1 MFVMVTGIPG
11 SGKSYY
17 AVDYILKNR
26 DRYHKIYTNIN
37 GFDLDGNIESLNFRK
52 IYDIVV
58 ECQQIY
64 DSQIDTLDDSDNN
77 DIDAPIIDYLLDIG
91 FLVKNDAYD
100 PDDPKTGSQFM
111 PTLLVVDECQ
121 NHFPAAK
128 KKADETLV
136 WFISYHRHL
145 FIDALLLTQNFQ
157 QVDVAYRRNIEYF
170 LHAVESS
177 LSILGNL
184 SPAFSYK
191 QYMKT
196 PFYKSN
202 LAKTIKI
209 KKSKKVFDR
218 YKSGDK
224 VRTKS
229 VVLPL
234 LIFAFFALLLV
245 FYIIYSVYSDFSSNG
260 SDSST
265 VSEKKHITKN
275 TPTAQAQ
282 TKHNKYK
289 RHYSTSDSDFT
300 GKRYIH
306 LFCIST
312 ECRNRDKSIRL
323 NIDHLPKL
331 LKATDSQ
338 YLSSIK
344 TGKDMAEVYLMVS
357 ADFINL
363 FKERTHDKKN
373 TGFSLID

>member
-1 MFVMVTGIPG
+1 MFVMITGIPG

-17 AVDYILKNR
+17 AVDYILKNQ

-64 DSQIDTLDDSDNN
+64 DSQIAALDDSENN
-77 DIDAPIIDYLLDIG
+77 DIDSPIIDYLLDIG

-100 PDDPKTGSQFM
+100 PDDPKSGSQFL
-111 PTLLVVDECQ
+111 PTLLVIDECQ
-121 NHFPAAK
+121 NHFPVAK
-128 KKADETLV
+128 KKADDTLV

-177 LSILGNL
+177 LSILGNF
-184 SPAFSYK
+184 SPTFSYK

-229 VVLPL
+229 VVLPW
-234 LIFAFFALLLV
+234 LIFSVFALILV
-245 FYIIYSVYSDFSSNG
+245 LYIIYYVQDKFSHSDPDTNSSIPVHSVSTTPHKSTRHTSPRSYSDI
-260 SDSST
+260 D
-265 VSEKKHITKN
+265 
-275 TPTAQAQ
+275 A
-282 TKHNKYK
+282 
-289 RHYSTSDSDFT
+289 DFT
-300 GKRYIH
+300 GKRYLH

-312 ECRNRDKSIRL
+312 RCKNPDKSIKL
-323 NIDHLPKL
+323 NIDHLPQL

-344 TGKDMAEVYLMVS
+344 TGKDMADVYLLVT

-373 TGFSLID
+373 SGFSLIH